1 MKAKI
6 NKKHSDILLE
16 IVNNI
21 FQSDVM
27 STVRCRGNVDGR
39 RAFCAILRN
48 EGHSYTKIAEVLN
61 KNHATVIH
69 YVRGIEGILQTD
81 SAFAKRYDTASMMFL
96 KKIERSGNDFVSK
109 EINKLKDKINS
120 ERSHASTLTR
130 EVKRLEH
137 VHLLLNKR
145 NELIDEKLRM
155 YNEKFEKLYNIISV
169 RTKPNTEEFIQRKL
183 NTFYNG
189 VYSEEIR
196 CY

>member
-1 MKAKI
+1 
-6 NKKHSDILLE
+6 
-16 IVNNI
+16 
-21 FQSDVM
+21 
-27 STVRCRGNVDGR
+27 
-39 RAFCAILRN
+39 
-48 EGHSYTKIAEVLN
+48 
-61 KNHATVIH
+61 
-69 YVRGIEGILQTD
+69 
-81 SAFAKRYDTASMMFL
+81 MFL

-145 NELIDEKLRM
+145 NEMIDEKLRM
-155 YNEKFEKLYNIISV
+155 YNEKFEKLYSIISV